1 MCVLSSLLGMESG
14 RVECLVRL
22 SMKPESY
29 PSWQMHRFHDRHLRN
44 TNKPRAESVSPQPAK
59 GFEDFQVW
67 AGPWGWRCL
76 SWVTRARWRWL
87 CPSPPPC
94 THAGRCVHGAAF
106 CLSFLLSCHL
116 SFPLCFPGILS
127 PPLWICD
134 LFVTVFLLECYT
146 VFPTLTPFFKSHGP
160 ASSLPCH
167 LETSPTPNFLG

>member
-22 SMKPESY
+22 SAKPESY

-94 THAGRCVHGAAF
+94 PHAGRCVHGAAF
-106 CLSFLLSCHL
+106 CLSFLPRCAWSCVL
-116 SFPLCFPGILS
+116 LVF
-127 PPLWICD
+127 PPLRSPVFSSVLPRNSILTFVNLWLICD
-134 LFVTVFLLECYT
+134 SFSLGMPYSFSNSDSLLQ
-146 VFPTLTPFFKSHGP
+146 VPR
-160 ASSLPCH
+160 
-167 LETSPTPNFLG
+167 TSF